1 MDQIKIFSPATVA
14 NVSCGF
20 DALGLAL
27 EGKGDEM
34 VFTKRA
40 DNQLII
46 TKIEGANLPYSI
58 DDNLVGTVIKT
69 MLNAVNISLGL
80 DIEIY
85 KGFKPGSGLGSSAAS
100 ASGTAYAVNELL
112 GKPFTKTELVKFAM
126 LGEEKACGSQI
137 ADNVSSAIFGGFI
150 LVRSYDPLEIVSLP
164 VPDDLYIT
172 ALHPQ
177 IEIKTEDARNVL
189 PKEIPLKSAIT
200 QWSNVGGLISGL
212 YTSNYD
218 LISRSL
224 TDVIVE
230 PVRKKLIP
238 HFDSVKNSALKSGAL
253 GAGISGA
260 GPTIF
265 AISKSKNTANN
276 VLKAMQDIYNKTE
289 LEFEVFTSKISSEG
303 VKTIQ

>member
-1 MDQIKIFSPATVA
+1 MKNSIKIFSPATVA

-27 EGKGDEM
+27 DGKGDEM
-34 VFTKRA
+34 IFTKRS
-40 DNQLII
+40 DSQLVI
-46 TKIEGANLPYSI
+46 TKIEGANLPYNI
-58 DDNLVGTVIKT
+58 DENLVGTVIKA
-69 MLNAVNISLGL
+69 MLKKRQVTFGL

-100 ASGTAYAVNELL
+100 AAGTAFAVNELL
-112 GKPFTKTELVKFAM
+112 GRPFTNTELVQFAM
-126 LGEEKACGSQI
+126 MGEEAACGSPI
-137 ADNVSSAIFGGFI
+137 ADNVSAALFGGFVLI
-150 LVRSYDPLEIVSLP
+150 RSYEPLEIVSLP

-189 PKEIPLKSAIT
+189 PQNIPLKSAIT
-200 QWSNVGGLISGL
+200 QWSNVGGLICGL
-212 YTSNYD
+212 YTNNYD

-224 TDVIVE
+224 QDVIVE

-238 HFDSVKNSALKSGAL
+238 HFDSVKEDALKSGAL

-265 AISKSKNTANN
+265 AISKGINNANN
-276 VLKAMQDIYNKTE
+276 VLKSMQHAYKNKGIV
-289 LEFEVFTSKISSEG
+289 FEVFI
-303 VKTIQ
+303 

>member
-1 MDQIKIFSPATVA
+1 MDKITIFSPATVA

-27 EGKGDEM
+27 DGKGDKM
-34 VFTKRA
+34 VFTKRQ

-58 DDNLVGTVIKT
+58 DDNLVGTVIKA
-69 MLNAVNISLGL
+69 MLQKLNLQLGL

-100 ASGTAYAVNELL
+100 AAGTAYAINELL
-112 GKPFTKTELVKFAM
+112 DQPFTKTELVKFAM

-137 ADNVSSAIFGGFI
+137 ADNVSAALFGGFVLI
-150 LVRSYDPLEIVSLP
+150 RSYNPLEIVSLP
-164 VPDDLYIT
+164 VPDDLFIT

-189 PKEIPLKSAIT
+189 PKVIPLKSAIT

-212 YTSNYD
+212 YTNDYD

-224 TDVIVE
+224 QDVIVE
-230 PVRKKLIP
+230 PIRKKLIP
-238 HFDSVKNSALKSGAL
+238 HFDVVKATALQSGAL

-265 AISKSKNTANN
+265 ALSKGEQTAKAVEKAMTAIYSKS
-276 VLKAMQDIYNKTE
+276 DIDFYTFISPINIKGTKT
-289 LEFEVFTSKISSEG
+289 L
-303 VKTIQ
+303 